1 MTRSLPIRTD
11 CAVFLSM
18 LIATLLSAC
27 ASGPK
32 KIDVAFDVN
41 AIKLIQ
47 LNIASIDPQALATAT
62 AKQDMTEQ
70 TGKNLADWGYPIET
84 MTGKA
89 YTHLLKASV
98 NPVEHSASTPKGF
111 SFSTGN
117 PDPRAQDFQKTDVLP
132 VSCELTSIEH
142 PEQSR
147 LLSMSFTIPG
157 SPWLGQQ
164 NSYPVSSNNLVD
176 HISTVCFNL
185 LNDLKW
191 PKDQE
196 KLSPQLIKSGWMPE
210 IRIETID
217 EPADQTKALKPDNE
231 VSETKEGRKQI
242 TVHNQ
247 GSPVTIKFGYERR

>member
-1 MTRSLPIRTD
+1 MIRPLPIRAD
-11 CAVFLSM
+11 YAVLLPM
-18 LIATLLSAC
+18 LVASLLSAC

-32 KIDVAFDVN
+32 KDDGVFDVS

-47 LNIASIDPQALATAT
+47 LNITTIDPQALATAT

-70 TGKNLADWGYPIET
+70 ARKNLAAWGYPIEI

-89 YTHLLKASV
+89 YTHLLKVSV
-98 NPVEHSASTPKGF
+98 NPVEHSVSTPIGF
-111 SFSTGN
+111 SFSSGN
-117 PDPRAQDFQKTDVLP
+117 SDPRAQDFQKTDVLP
-132 VSCELTSIEH
+132 VSCELTSIVH

-147 LLSMSFTIPG
+147 LISMSFTINGP
-157 SPWLGQQ
+157 PWLDQQ
-164 NSYPVSSNNLVD
+164 NRYAISSSNLVD

-191 PKDQE
+191 PKDPE
-196 KLSPQLIKSGWMPE
+196 KLSPQLIKPGWIPE
-210 IRIETID
+210 IRIETVD
-217 EPADQTKALKPDNE
+217 EPTDQTKAIKPDSD
-231 VSETKEGRKQI
+231 VSEPKEGRKQI